1 MMERTELVE
10 EDRVRIGEPPKKA
23 GQNILP
29 QGREMRR
36 GEVVLKAGVVLRPQ
50 EIGTLAAVGCTQVPV
65 YRRPTVAVVPTGDEI
80 VEPQEKPSSGHIRNS
95 NASMLQGQIA
105 RAGARPMYLGIARDN
120 LASLR
125 QLITKGLEHDVL
137 VLSGGVSAGKL
148 DLVPGVLQELGVTPI
163 FHKIAMKPGKPLFFG
178 VKGDTIVFGLPGN
191 PVSSL
196 VGFEL
201 FVRPALRVMMGQTE
215 TGTTLLPAKLAC
227 DFTYSTDRPT
237 YHPARLELSTDG
249 WHVRPVTW
257 FGSADLRAISSAN
270 AFVLFNTGENVYHE
284 GDAVEVLAPEL

>member
-1 MMERTELVE
+1 
-10 EDRVRIGEPPKKA
+10 
-23 GQNILP
+23 
-29 QGREMRR
+29 
-36 GEVVLKAGVVLRPQ
+36 
-50 EIGTLAAVGCTQVPV
+50 
-65 YRRPTVAVVPTGDEI
+65 
-80 VEPQEKPSSGHIRNS
+80 
-95 NASMLQGQIA
+95 
-105 RAGARPMYLGIARDN
+105 
-120 LASLR
+120 
-125 QLITKGLEHDVL
+125 
-137 VLSGGVSAGKL
+137 
-148 DLVPGVLQELGVTPI
+148 
-163 FHKIAMKPGKPLFFG
+163 
-178 VKGDTIVFGLPGN
+178 LPGN